1 MKSTKNS
8 IFNYLR
14 HSVVGR
20 SLLLL
25 SKHDRIKIL
34 IVALIQI
41 FLGFLDLAS
50 VIIVGL
56 LGALSIS
63 GVQSQ
68 GPGTKVKS
76 VLDLLS
82 LSDNSFQYQCAVLG
96 IVAAGFL
103 VIKTILSMFFIK
115 KTLFFLANKAST
127 LSSELFSR
135 MLNQNLIQLQVK
147 NSQEKLFAI
156 TEGVKLI
163 TVNVIGNL
171 ILLISDISLLFVMFF
186 GLIFLDTYVAIMTFF
201 GFGLLAFILYR
212 TMSVKAQKIGKKN
225 TEVTIKSNELILES
239 FNTYRENVVRNRRYY
254 YWEKVNISRG
264 QLASYQ
270 AELAF
275 MPNMSKY
282 ILESAMIL
290 GALGLCGI
298 MFLTKDA
305 VHAFATLA
313 LFLGAVSRI
322 VPAILRIQ
330 QGSISIKAGI
340 GSAHTTI
347 DLIESLS
354 EVPKIKESF
363 DPVELKYRDFES
375 AVIIKNLSLTYQDKE
390 IKALNDI
397 NLRIDAGTSVA
408 VVGPSGAGKTSLVDV
423 ILGIIEPSSGTVS
436 ISGLNP
442 LEAIAKWPGAIGY
455 VPQNTV
461 ISQGSVRSNVTLG
474 YPMGTFSDQLIWD
487 AIEVAQ
493 LKDFVLGLPGELEAT
508 LGEDGAKISGGQR
521 QRIGIARALIT
532 NPKLLILDEATSSL
546 DSQVESSISS
556 SINSLAGRVT
566 VITIAHRLSTV
577 RDSNKVVF
585 IDKGK
590 ILSEGSFEK
599 VREEVPN
606 FNDQAKLMGL

>member
-1 MKSTKNS
+1 M
-8 IFNYLR
+8 
-14 HSVVGR
+14 
-20 SLLLL
+20 
-25 SKHDRIKIL
+25 
-34 IVALIQI
+34 ALIQI

-50 VIIVGL
+50 VIIIGL

-68 GPGTKVKS
+68 GPGTRVKR
-76 VLDLLS
+76 VLDLLN

-96 IVAAGFL
+96 IIAAVFL

-135 MLNQNLIQLQVK
+135 MLNQNLLQLQVK

-156 TEGVKLI
+156 TEGVRII
-163 TVNVIGNL
+163 TVSVIGNL

-186 GLIFLDTYVAIMTFF
+186 GLIFLDTYVAIITFA
-201 GFGLLAFILYR
+201 GFGILAFILYR
-212 TMSVKAQKIGKKN
+212 TMSVNAQKISKKN

-254 YWEKVNISRG
+254 YWQKVNISRG

-290 GALGLCGI
+290 GSLGLCAI

-330 QGSISIKAGI
+330 QGAVSIKAGI
-340 GSAHTTI
+340 GSAHVTI

-354 EVPKIKESF
+354 EIPRIKESF
-363 DPVELKYRDFES
+363 DPLDLKYRDFES
-375 AVIIKNLSLTYQDKE
+375 IVNIKNLSLTYPDQE

-423 ILGIIEPSSGTVS
+423 ILGIIKPSSGAVS

-455 VPQNTV
+455 VPQNTA
-461 ISQGSVRSNVTLG
+461 ISQGSIRSNVTLG
-474 YPMGTFSDQLIWD
+474 YPIGTFSDQLIWD

-493 LKDFVLGLPGELEAT
+493 LKDFVLGLPGKLEAT
-508 LGEDGAKISGGQR
+508 LGEGGAKISGGQR

-585 IDKGK
+585 IENGK
-590 ILSEGSFEK
+590 ILSEGSFTK

-606 FNDQAKLMGL
+606 FDAQAKLMGL